1 MVKGTPSRQV
11 AQTPWARSRSTL
23 AGSGR
28 LFVQLDETQS
38 HWIPFDLYIIVSR
51 FILFQGLYCKN
62 RAKSYGPFPHGG
74 NSLNKWIS
82 TLPAI
87 VELRVSY
94 FYDIM
99 QSSKKNTAERQTKK
113 LRQHGTAN
121 RKTKT
126 HYKQSKQT
134 LNYKGRK
141 IKWQNTEQSA

>member
-1 MVKGTPSRQV
+1 
-11 AQTPWARSRSTL
+11 
-23 AGSGR
+23 
-28 LFVQLDETQS
+28 
-38 HWIPFDLYIIVSR
+38 
-51 FILFQGLYCKN
+51 LYCKN

-121 RKTKT
+121 RKTKHT
-126 HYKQSKQT
+126 INSQNKHSIIKGGKSNGRIQS
-134 LNYKGRK
+134 NPRRK
-141 IKWQNTEQSA
+141 RLRRLRRPPDHPGNREEK